1 MQEMVNL
8 VLTGPYRGISATYGC
23 FAIKIDTPRTAYSSS
38 SGDKHGTSIKWEW
51 DCDDPKHAA
60 QVDTMRPAR
69 GIITTWDGDKVAK
82 VTYVVMSDA
91 LEATVQVKLRLKDGH
106 SPGGISGKVTAR
118 IDGFKNKHK
127 SVLFRRA
134 KGKGQRFSTTNYNNS
149 WLLLELARNVVAV
162 PRGRVLHIVVHL
174 KIAADDGKKVEL
186 NNVPLRFANG
196 ISSSKTDDGNEVE
209 VEVEVTWYPEVN
221 IILKT
226 FFYHLLF
233 F

>member
-1 MQEMVNL
+1 
-8 VLTGPYRGISATYGC
+8 LTPHGQHLAAAAVT
-23 FAIKIDTPRTAYSSS
+23 
-38 SGDKHGTSIKWEW
+38 KHGTSIKWEW

-106 SPGGISGKVTAR
+106 SPGGISGRVTAR

-134 KGKGQRFSTTNYNNS
+134 KGKGQRFSTTNDNS

-162 PRGRVLHIVVHL
+162 PRGRVLHIVVNL
-174 KIAADDGKKVEL
+174 KIEADDGKKVEV
-186 NNVPLRFANG
+186 NVPLRFENG
-196 ISSSKTDDGNEVE
+196 ICSSKTDNGKEVQ
-209 VEVEVTWYPEVN
+209 VEVTWYPEVN
-221 IILKT
+221 FESKRLVCK
-226 FFYHLLF
+226 H
-233 F
+233 